1 MRNRKQDTLY
11 IYNDYVRAGFNRSYG
26 GALFELYGTDKV
38 NRIEEHGGSALQ
50 LSLWGY
56 GYSATPRR
64 WLYYTTQRCDTTAYS
79 SHEQCRQNNRNS
91 DCRRFPESGSH
102 ISDCVTERFCD
113 TWTAGGP
120 WNPIQAR
127 ADNCTWNGHGND
139 VTQVTQRN
147 RHSISLRKIA
157 PYNYTKT
164 SAYHGMEWTV
174 TGSTKN
180 NVPYLELTYA
190 IRNHGEATVAHNQ
203 EIPAIFLDRILPR
216 SANSTG
222 LWEYSFY
229 TGAAGY
235 RDFNSRITHTTY
247 TNQKAD
253 LQLPDRSSGSSQLP
267 LPRPSKTFRATED
280 WLSVCNNQD
289 QCVTVASFS
298 PWIRTFSMNKYYMT
312 AMGRFAYGPH
322 FDDAIKLYLF
332 PYRYDDVINGKTVR
346 QWIYELKSQ
355 HG

>member
-1 MRNRKQDTLY
+1 MSNRKQDTLY

-26 GALFELYGTDKV
+26 GTLFELYGTDKV

-56 GYSATPRR
+56 GHSDTHRR
-64 WLYYTTQRCDTTAYS
+64 WLYFTTQRCDTTPYPTQA
-79 SHEQCRQNNRNS
+79 QCRLNNNNR
-91 DCRRFPESGSH
+91 DCRRFPESGAH

-113 TWTAGGP
+113 TWTAAGP

-127 ADNCTWNGHGND
+127 AENCTWNGRGND
-139 VTQVTQRN
+139 VTTVTQSNRN
-147 RHSISLRKIA
+147 SISLRKIA

-164 SAYHGMEWTV
+164 SAQHGLEWNI

-180 NVPYLELTYA
+180 NVPYLELTYD
-190 IRNHGEATVAHNQ
+190 IRNYGEASGEHNQ
-203 EIPAIFLDRILPR
+203 EIPAIFLDRIVSR
-216 SANSTG
+216 NADSTR

-229 TGAAGY
+229 TGSMEYSNPNAQV
-235 RDFNSRITHTTY
+235 SSTTY

-253 LQLPDRSSGSSQLP
+253 LQLPGRSDSVSK
-267 LPRPSKTFRATED
+267 LPRPRPGKTFNATED
-280 WLSVCNNQD
+280 WLSVCNNKGE
-289 QCVTVASFS
+289 CITVATFS
-298 PWIRTFSMNKYYMT
+298 PWISAFAMNKYYIT
-312 AMGRFAYGPH
+312 AMGRFSYGPH
-322 FDDAIKLYLF
+322 FDESIKLYLF

-346 QWIYELKSQ
+346 EWIYELKSQ